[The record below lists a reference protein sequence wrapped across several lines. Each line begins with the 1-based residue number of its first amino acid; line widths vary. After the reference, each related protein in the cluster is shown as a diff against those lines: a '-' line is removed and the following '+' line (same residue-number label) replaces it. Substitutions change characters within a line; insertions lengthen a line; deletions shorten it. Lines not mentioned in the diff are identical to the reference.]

1 MLDFIQ
7 VLTNLNG
14 RNYRISIKVMICK
27 DYILLTIKGVQYMIT
42 IKAPSIYLNEPHLL
56 AVSGSHIRAL
66 GSNALLIGG
75 HTALEKVTPHL
86 LPALDEAGVNYHLQ
100 PFQGECTREVIQA
113 YTGIARKVQV
123 NLIIGAGGG
132 KVLDLAKAVAEQA
145 GLPVVTIPTIPATC
159 AAWSALTVLYD
170 ERGQAAGYWPLR
182 RSPDLVLADTALL
195 AAAPA
200 RYLAAGIGDTLVKW
214 HEFAVNLSGNYS
226 SLALRSS
233 VATARLALGI
243 LEEHALDVYEQTPR
257 QQITPEFIQVTDAI
271 IVLAGL
277 VGSIQDGSVH
287 AAIAHGLHDSL
298 TRLEDTHRSL
308 HGEKVAFGLLTQ
320 WQLEQKEYR
329 ELHRLASLLHQLDLP
344 VTLKQLGIEGD
355 REQAARQI
363 AKGLTLREG
372 ADHHLAFAVHPEAV
386 TRAILEAD
394 ELGEQLIASTAKRK
408 QSVLG
413 STPAR

>member
-1 MLDFIQ
+1 
-7 VLTNLNG
+7 
-14 RNYRISIKVMICK
+14 
-27 DYILLTIKGVQYMIT
+27 MIT
-42 IKAPSIYLNEPHLL
+42 VKAPSVYLNESNLL
-56 AVSGSHIRAL
+56 AASGSHIRAL
-66 GSNALLIGG
+66 GSSALIIGG
-75 HTALEKVTPHL
+75 YTALEKVTPAL
-86 LPALDEAGVNYHLQ
+86 LPALDEAGVSYHLQ
-100 PFQGECTREVIQA
+100 PFQGQCTREEIQA
-113 YTGIARKVQV
+113 YAGIARKVQV
-123 NLIIGAGGG
+123 QLIIGAGGG
-132 KVLDLAKAVAEQA
+132 KVLDLAKGVAEQA

-159 AAWSALTVLYD
+159 AAWSALTVLYN
-170 ERGQAAGYWPLR
+170 ERGNAAGYWPLR
-182 RSPDLVLADTALL
+182 RSPDLVLTDTALL

-214 HEFAVNLSGNYS
+214 HEFAVNLNGNYS

-233 VATARLALGI
+233 VATARLALEI
-243 LEEHALDVYEQTPR
+243 LEEHALDVYEQAPLQQVTPA
-257 QQITPEFIQVTDAI
+257 FIQVTDAI

-320 WQLEQKEYR
+320 WQLEQKEYK

-344 VTLKQLGIEGD
+344 VTLRQLGIESE

-363 AKGLTLREG
+363 AEGLTLREG
-372 ADHHLAFAVHPEAV
+372 AERHLAFAVHIDAV

-394 ELGEQLIASTAKRK
+394 ELGTQLIASTADRQQKLSG
-408 QSVLG
+408 SVIV
-413 STPAR
+413 R